1 MLTQRRCLFLIF
13 ITALCGLSCSWA
25 GDGKSGQRRELAART
40 CSCSGSPTPP
50 ALVSSTTSPVPF
62 SFPARLSSSHVSLFL
77 GPPRP
82 DPLCSIS
89 PGYGLHC
96 RRIPDAP
103 GPAPP
108 PPPSLSCSSAGA
120 VPRATSP
127 RAPSVC
133 VFPRVTLL
141 RRGSRKFLCTE
152 SRTREENS
160 SSRGW
165 WWAIGH
171 LLCQSPGFSVRS
183 LIPNE
188 GRLLSVLACLGCRDK
203 TPWTKWRKLQK
214 FIPHSSEVW
223 EVQAQ
228 VAGRFSFS
236 RALFVASGWP
246 PSLHVL
252 TWPFLAVCTV

>member
-1 MLTQRRCLFLIF
+1 M
-13 ITALCGLSCSWA
+13 TANQ
-25 GDGKSGQRRELAART
+25 DREESSLPARVAARVRPRLLPLFHPPPLLFRFPFPL
-40 CSCSGSPTPP
+40 GSPAPM
-50 ALVSSTTSPVPF
+50 
-62 SFPARLSSSHVSLFL
+62 FPSSSAPHA
-77 GPPRP
+77 PH
-82 DPLCSIS
+82 PLRRIS

-103 GPAPP
+103 SPAPP

-127 RAPSVC
+127 RAPSVR
-133 VFPRVTLL
+133 VFPQVTLL

-203 TPWTKWRKLQK
+203 TPWTKWHKLQK
-214 FIPHSSEVW
+214 FISHSSEVW

-228 VAGRFSFS
+228 VAGLFSFS

-252 TWPFLAVCTV
+252 TRPFLGVCTV

>member
-25 GDGKSGQRRELAART
+25 GDGKSGQRGELAART

-82 DPLCSIS
+82 P
-89 PGYGLHC
+89 
-96 RRIPDAP
+96 
-103 GPAPP
+103 PAPP
-108 PPPSLSCSSAGA
+108 HLARLRPPLPAHPRRTRSCTTAASIPLLQLRWCGA
-120 VPRATSP
+120 RATSP
-127 RAPSVC
+127 RAPSVR
-133 VFPRVTLL
+133 VFPQVTLL

-203 TPWTKWRKLQK
+203 TLWTKWRKLQK